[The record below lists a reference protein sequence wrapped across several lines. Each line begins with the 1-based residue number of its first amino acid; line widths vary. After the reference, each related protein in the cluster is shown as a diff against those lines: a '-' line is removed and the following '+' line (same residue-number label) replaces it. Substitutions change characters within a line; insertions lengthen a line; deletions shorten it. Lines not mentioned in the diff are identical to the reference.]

1 MAMVCMV
8 TVFYHFIFLNQ
19 MKVSIFYTVFY
30 GIIVHFLITMIFT
43 NSSLFSQF
51 FYVILYSIYALL
63 ADVVSAMLPVVLFHE
78 NINRVLSGGW
88 VRAVFT
94 LVYLILLGVLIGL
107 TIMIGKQ
114 NICLRTK
121 EKLIFIGIALL
132 CVAIEQIDMIAVVRA
147 LQQSRGNDFFM
158 LVTIFVFVLFLFMI
172 MLLFI
177 YNLGVE
183 REKIINCWKRICCHI
198 WNHSSTSRFLLRSK
212 SCV

>member
-8 TVFYHFIFLNQ
+8 TVFYHFIFF
-19 MKVSIFYTVFY
+19 KSDESINILYCVLRYNSAFFNYNDFYKFFSFFTV
-30 GIIVHFLITMIFT
+30 
-43 NSSLFSQF
+43 

-94 LVYLILLGVLIGL
+94 LVYLILLGLLIGL

-114 NICLRTK
+114 NICLQTK

-147 LQQSRGNDFFM
+147 LQQSRDNDFFM